1 MALSIEYVAK
11 ETGNNLRRNVLMTTG
26 AVLCVAVSLTIVGI
40 ALVMRQGVSNATIQW
55 RNGVD
60 MNVFMKPDADPS
72 QTAAVSNLLSGMPD
86 VKHVTYCDQACA
98 YSEFKKM
105 FANTPEFLTT
115 VTQTDLP
122 PSFRVVPTHPQL
134 VEGIGAQV
142 QGQPG
147 VRDVEYA
154 KDAINNLL
162 KVTHYAQLG
171 FLSLAIVLL
180 ILAALL
186 IVNTIRMA
194 IFSRR
199 REVAVMKLV
208 GATNWF
214 IRVPFMMEGMIQ
226 GVAGAVVAFAI
237 VYVLRDAVFGLVDKN
252 DLFKGLVATSPQ
264 VVGTGVLILIVGAL
278 VGAGGSAAAVSRFL
292 DV

>member
-1 MALSIEYVAK
+1 
-11 ETGNNLRRNVLMTTG
+11 
-26 AVLCVAVSLTIVGI
+26 
-40 ALVMRQGVSNATIQW
+40 
-55 RNGVD
+55 
-60 MNVFMKPDADPS
+60 
-72 QTAAVSNLLSGMPD
+72 
-86 VKHVTYCDQACA
+86 
-98 YSEFKKM
+98 
-105 FANTPEFLTT
+105 
-115 VTQTDLP
+115 
-122 PSFRVVPTHPQL
+122 
-134 VEGIGAQV
+134 
-142 QGQPG
+142 
-147 VRDVEYA
+147 
-154 KDAINNLL
+154 
-162 KVTHYAQLG
+162 
-171 FLSLAIVLL
+171 
-180 ILAALL
+180 LAALL